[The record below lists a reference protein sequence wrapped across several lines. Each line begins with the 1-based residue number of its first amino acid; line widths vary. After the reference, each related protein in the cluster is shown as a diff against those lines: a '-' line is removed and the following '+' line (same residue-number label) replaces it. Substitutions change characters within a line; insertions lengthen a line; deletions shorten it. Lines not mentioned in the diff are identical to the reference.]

1 MKFED
6 SRFAEFGLIAPPA
19 RCPVPDGPQTLA
31 ETLDAAVRRS
41 PDKEALVGR
50 HSRLSYAEL
59 DRRVDAAAAGFVAAG
74 IAPLDRIAA
83 TGANGPDLVIAFLAC
98 MRIGAIWVGINTAL
112 APPEKSALLRASQA
126 RLLLADA
133 TTIAG
138 VAALGSVPT
147 TIAMNADGG
156 PDAWADLLRTHQG
169 ASRHTIAVDPW
180 APAIIAYTS
189 GTTGEPKGVVHS
201 QHNFITACASA
212 VARGQRGLSGRRSAG
227 LPMTIPNVML
237 RGPLLSL
244 YAGGTYVCVDAA
256 HAQGIAEWIDRE
268 KIESI
273 AIVATVLHD
282 LMFDP
287 TIDPARLQTL
297 TYPIVG
303 GGSLPEKLRVAYHE
317 RFGRNVQ
324 FTYGLTE
331 APTVV
336 AETDPDAPFL
346 RGASGKALPH
356 IDLAIL
362 DESGSQAMTGKEGE
376 ICLRAVQEGPW
387 AGVYTPALGYWMQ
400 AEKSAAL
407 YRDGWMRTGDMGSL
421 DRDGNLFVLD
431 RRGDLIVRGGGNV
444 YPADV
449 ERVLVALDAVAAA
462 AVIGVPDDRLGE
474 RVAAVVELVPGVP
487 ATAPTIVDL
496 RDACIKELAK
506 YKVPTDWYVVE
517 TMPRNPMRKI
527 VKPRLAA
534 MIEEGALR
542 SIEVPKLVRVGAGAQ
557 GEGGR

>member
-1 MKFED
+1 MKFDD
-6 SRFAEFGLIAPPA
+6 SRFAEFGLIAPSA
-19 RCPVPDGPQTLA
+19 RCPIPQGPQTLA
-31 ETLDAAVRRS
+31 EILDAAVRHS
-41 PDKEALVGR
+41 PESEALVGR
-50 HSRLSYAEL
+50 HARLSYAEL
-59 DRRVDAAAAGFVAAG
+59 DRMVDAAAAGFIAAG

-83 TGANGPDLVIAFLAC
+83 TGPNGPDLVIAFLAC
-98 MRIGAIWVGINTAL
+98 MRIGAIWVGINAAL

-133 TTIAG
+133 ATIAG
-138 VAALGSVPT
+138 VAALGSAPATVV
-147 TIAMNADGG
+147 MNADGG
-156 PDAWADLLRTHQG
+156 PDAWADLLRTYDG
-169 ASRHTIAVDPW
+169 ASRHAVAVDPW

-201 QHNFITACASA
+201 QHNFITVCASA
-212 VARGQRGLSGRRSAG
+212 IDRGQRGLRGRRAAG

-256 HAQGIAEWIDRE
+256 HAHGIADWIDRE

-287 TIDPARLQTL
+287 TVDPTQLRTL
-297 TYPIVG
+297 AYPIIG
-303 GGSLPEKLRVAYHE
+303 GGSLPERLQVAYQE
-317 RFGRNVQ
+317 RFGKNVQ

-336 AETDPDAPFL
+336 TETDPDVPIL
-346 RGASGKALPH
+346 RGASGKPLPH

-362 DESGSQAMTGKEGE
+362 DEAGSPLPAGGEGE
-376 ICLRAVQEGPW
+376 ICLRAVRAGPW

-400 AEKSAAL
+400 PEKSAAL
-407 YRDGWMRTGDMGSL
+407 CHDGWMHTGDIGSL
-421 DRDGNLFVLD
+421 DGDGNLFVLD

-444 YPADV
+444 YPADI
-449 ERVLVALDAVAAA
+449 ERVLVALDAVTTA

-474 RVAAVVELVPGVP
+474 RVAAVVELAPGVP
-487 ATAPTIVDL
+487 ATAATIINL
-496 RDACIKELAK
+496 RDACTEELAK
-506 YKVPTDWYVVE
+506 YKVPSDWFVVDK
-517 TMPRNPMRKI
+517 MPRNPMGKI

-534 MIEEGALR
+534 MIQEGVLR
-542 SIEVPKLVRVGAGAQ
+542 SIAVPKSVRAGEGSQ
-557 GEGGR
+557 KEGGR